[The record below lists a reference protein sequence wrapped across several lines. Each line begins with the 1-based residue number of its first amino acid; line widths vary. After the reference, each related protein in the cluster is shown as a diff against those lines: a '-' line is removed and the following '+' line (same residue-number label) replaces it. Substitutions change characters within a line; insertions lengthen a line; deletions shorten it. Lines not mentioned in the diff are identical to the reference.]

1 MSDRCFC
8 FWRGLNKTQKE
19 LHEKITMKK
28 RSSATVLKNDS
39 YKRYHCKSGMYLQQF
54 NTHASKNHRKATNI
68 MCTVYF
74 DIWLRENTT
83 PIYVKCESNVDF
95 NSGVCNCLI
104 ILLHK
109 HGVNLSECLTASGFK
124 MAGISIT
131 FIWSLCHHLSGSLA
145 KSFLKI
151 VLYFYT
157 SCRANIFYLLQN
169 SVYSV
174 KPRLERTEVKALEYY
189 GGKLHHQRKHYY
201 CFVLRCLVQSLFS
214 HMSE

>member
-8 FWRGLNKTQKE
+8 FWRGLNTTQKE

-28 RSSATVLKNDS
+28 RSSTTVLKNDS

-54 NTHASKNHRKATNI
+54 NTHASKNHRKATNT

-74 DIWLRENTT
+74 DIWLRK
-83 PIYVKCESNVDF
+83 YHVDL
-95 NSGVCNCLI
+95 CQMRNCLI

-124 MAGISIT
+124 MAGISII
-131 FIWSLCHHLSGSLA
+131 FIWSLCHQLSGSLA

-151 VLYFYT
+151 VLYFHT
-157 SCRANIFYLLQN
+157 SCRANVFYLLQN

-214 HMSE
+214 QMSE

>member
-8 FWRGLNKTQKE
+8 FWRGLNTTQKE

-54 NTHASKNHRKATNI
+54 NTHASKNHRKATNT

-74 DIWLRENTT
+74 DIWLRK
-83 PIYVKCESNVDF
+83 YHVDL
-95 NSGVCNCLI
+95 CQMRNCLI

-131 FIWSLCHHLSGSLA
+131 FIWSLCHQLSGSLA

-151 VLYFYT
+151 VLYFHT
-157 SCRANIFYLLQN
+157 SCGANIFYLLQN

-189 GGKLHHQRKHYY
+189 GGKLHHQRKRDY
-201 CFVLRCLVQSLFS
+201 CFVLRCLVQSFFS

>member
-1 MSDRCFC
+1 M
-8 FWRGLNKTQKE
+8 LLKII
-19 LHEKITMKK
+19 EKRRIQC
-28 RSSATVLKNDS
+28 A
-39 YKRYHCKSGMYLQQF
+39 RYTLIYGC
-54 NTHASKNHRKATNI
+54 
-68 MCTVYF
+68 
-74 DIWLRENTT
+74 ENTT
-83 PIYVKCESNVDF
+83 SIYVKCESNVDF

-124 MAGISIT
+124 MAGISII
-131 FIWSLCHHLSGSLA
+131 FIWSLCHQLSGSLA

-151 VLYFYT
+151 VLYFHT

-214 HMSE
+214 QMSE

>member
-8 FWRGLNKTQKE
+8 FWRGLNTTQKE

-28 RSSATVLKNDS
+28 RSSTTVLKNDS

-54 NTHASKNHRKATNI
+54 NTHASKNHRKATNT

-83 PIYVKCESNVDF
+83 SIYVKCESNVDF

-131 FIWSLCHHLSGSLA
+131 FIWSLCHQLSGSLA
-145 KSFLKI
+145 IK
-151 VLYFYT
+151 FY
-157 SCRANIFYLLQN
+157 
-169 SVYSV
+169 V
-174 KPRLERTEVKALEYY
+174 P
-189 GGKLHHQRKHYY
+189 
-201 CFVLRCLVQSLFS
+201 
-214 HMSE
+214 

>member
-39 YKRYHCKSGMYLQQF
+39 YKRYCKSGMYLQQF
-54 NTHASKNHRKATNI
+54 NTHASTNHRKATNT

-74 DIWLRENTT
+74 DIWLRK
-83 PIYVKCESNVDF
+83 YHVDL
-95 NSGVCNCLI
+95 CQMRNCLI

-151 VLYFYT
+151 VIYFIRAVEQIFSIYYKIQYT
-157 SCRANIFYLLQN
+157 QWNLGL
-169 SVYSV
+169 
-174 KPRLERTEVKALEYY
+174 KERKWKHWNTMEVNCIIKENVII
-189 GGKLHHQRKHYY
+189 
-201 CFVLRCLVQSLFS
+201 VLF
-214 HMSE
+214 